1 MASEQIYRAE
11 AASDLREDFFKIAL
25 CLCAYFPL
33 TSSIASLFLLAFS
46 NSSNIA
52 NAEDITNA
60 FIGSPIYSLYLL
72 AISLVPISVC
82 ILLYLLLTKR
92 KLSLLSLKPT
102 ISKKGFALFFA
113 LGLCSIPLSSAASS
127 LWGKLLSYFEIAPS
141 ETPAPDGA
149 FATIIFIVA
158 HALLAPVLEELLFRS
173 LILERLRRYGDIFAV
188 IVSALLFMLLHAS
201 FSSMAYSF
209 VSGII
214 FGLLAVYTG
223 SVLCPMLLH
232 FINNAI
238 SVVMIFLSS
247 ALSEQIT
254 DLVYVYLL
262 VIFAVISLISF
273 IAIKKKSG
281 FSLTFSGEMVKA
293 GRKASIVFSSLP
305 MLIFMI
311 MAISLAISAVW
322 GG

>member
-102 ISKKGFALFFA
+102 ISKKGFALFFEHS
-113 LGLCSIPLSSAASS
+113 LRMGRPVGNRCKNRRLSKSS
-127 LWGKLLSYFEIAPS
+127 L
-141 ETPAPDGA
+141 
-149 FATIIFIVA
+149 
-158 HALLAPVLEELLFRS
+158 
-173 LILERLRRYGDIFAV
+173 
-188 IVSALLFMLLHAS
+188 
-201 FSSMAYSF
+201 
-209 VSGII
+209 
-214 FGLLAVYTG
+214 
-223 SVLCPMLLH
+223 
-232 FINNAI
+232 
-238 SVVMIFLSS
+238 
-247 ALSEQIT
+247 
-254 DLVYVYLL
+254 
-262 VIFAVISLISF
+262 
-273 IAIKKKSG
+273 
-281 FSLTFSGEMVKA
+281 
-293 GRKASIVFSSLP
+293 GR
-305 MLIFMI
+305 
-311 MAISLAISAVW
+311 
-322 GG
+322 

>member
-1 MASEQIYRAE
+1 MASEQVYRAE
-11 AASDLREDFFKIAL
+11 AASDLREDFFKVAL

-33 TSSIASLFLLAFS
+33 SSSIASLFLSAFS
-46 NSSNIA
+46 SSSNIA
-52 NAEDITNA
+52 NAEDVATA
-60 FIGSPIYSLYLL
+60 FSQSPLYSLYLL

-82 ILLYLLLTKR
+82 IFLYLALTKR
-92 KLSLLSLKPT
+92 KLTLLSLKPT
-102 ISKKGFALFFA
+102 VGKRGFAMFLA
-113 LGLCSIPLSSAASS
+113 LGLCSMPLSSAASS

-141 ETPAPDGA
+141 ETPAPQGA
-149 FATIIFIVA
+149 FATVIFIVA
-158 HALLAPVLEELLFRS
+158 HAILAPILEELLFRS
-173 LILERLRRYGDIFAV
+173 LILERLRRYGDVFAV

-209 VSGII
+209 VSGVI

-232 FINNAI
+232 FANNAI
-238 SVVMIFLSS
+238 SVAIILLSPV
-247 ALSEQIT
+247 LTDKIT
-254 DLVYVYLL
+254 NLAYVYLL
-262 VIFAVISLISF
+262 VIFAVVSLISF
-273 IAIKKKSG
+273 ISIKKAGG
-281 FSLTFSGEMVKA
+281 FKLTFGGEMVKA
-293 GRKASIVFSSLP
+293 ARKASIVFSSLP